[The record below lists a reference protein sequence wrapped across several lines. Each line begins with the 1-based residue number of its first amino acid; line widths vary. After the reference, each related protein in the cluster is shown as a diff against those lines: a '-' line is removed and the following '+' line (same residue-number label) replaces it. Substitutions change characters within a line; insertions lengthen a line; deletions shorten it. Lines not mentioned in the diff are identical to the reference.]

1 MVRTQNDYFPQS
13 NNFKTKLPVDTFV
26 CIHIFFLIF
35 RCCCCYILYQFFS
48 FSSTLIRFIYAQFFF
63 GKQLQK
69 HCTQNSNFFFASFF
83 LRPITLIFA
92 SNFNLSTICQNN
104 LAQDH
109 PPWIFFSLS
118 LFFSFSFFL
127 SLNLQMV
134 PIQRAVPQ
142 VTPICSTKNSHSSLN
157 PIKTLKSNFK
167 NPNTDGI
174 DV

>member
-1 MVRTQNDYFPQS
+1 MPPKQY
-13 NNFKTKLPVDTFV
+13 FKTKLPVDTFV
-26 CIHIFFLIF
+26 CNHTSFIVVVVVIFFI
-35 RCCCCYILYQFFS
+35 IFFS
-48 FSSTLIRFIYAQFFF
+48 FHLFLSDLLMHNLF

-69 HCTQNSNFFFASFF
+69 HCTQTQFFS
-83 LRPITLIFA
+83 LRSITLIFA

-109 PPWIFFSLS
+109 PPWIFFS
-118 LFFSFSFFL
+118 FSSSHSHSYLLIFKWFQFREQFHRWLPS
-127 SLNLQMV
+127 
-134 PIQRAVPQ
+134 APQ
-142 VTPICSTKNSHSSLN
+142 NSHSPLN

>member
-1 MVRTQNDYFPQS
+1 MPPKQY
-13 NNFKTKLPVDTFV
+13 FKTKLPVDTFV
-26 CIHIFFLIF
+26 CNHTSFIVVVVIFFI
-35 RCCCCYILYQFFS
+35 IFFS
-48 FSSTLIRFIYAQFFF
+48 SPILIGLIYAQFFF

-104 LAQDH
+104 LAQEH
-109 PPWIFFSLS
+109 PPWFFFSLS
-118 LFFSFSFFL
+118 LLFSLSFL

-142 VTPICSTKNSHSSLN
+142 VTPICSTNSHSSLN
-157 PIKTLKSNFK
+157 PIKTLKRNCK

>member
-1 MVRTQNDYFPQS
+1 MVRTHNDYFPQS
-13 NNFKTKLPVDTFV
+13 NTFKTKLPVDTFV
-26 CIHIFFLIF
+26 CIHIFFSFSVVVVVVIF
-35 RCCCCYILYQFFS
+35 FTNFF
-48 FSSTLIRFIYAQFFF
+48 FSSTLIRFVYAQFFF

-69 HCTQNSNFFFASFF
+69 YCTQTEFFSFF

-109 PPWIFFSLS
+109 PPWFFFSLS
-118 LFFSFSFFL
+118 LLFSLSFL

-142 VTPICSTKNSHSSLN
+142 VTPICSTKIPTAL
-157 PIKTLKSNFK
+157 
-167 NPNTDGI
+167 
-174 DV
+174 

>member
-1 MVRTQNDYFPQS
+1 MPPKQY
-13 NNFKTKLPVDTFV
+13 FKTKLPVDTFV
-26 CIHIFFLIF
+26 CNHTSFIVVVVIFFI
-35 RCCCCYILYQFFS
+35 I
-48 FSSTLIRFIYAQFFF
+48 FSSPILIGLIYAQFFF

-69 HCTQNSNFFFASFF
+69 YCTQNSNFFFASFF

-109 PPWIFFSLS
+109 PPWIFFLSLS
-118 LFFSFSFFL
+118 SSHSHFYLLIFKWFQFREQYHRWL
-127 SLNLQMV
+127 
-134 PIQRAVPQ
+134 PTAPQ
-142 VTPICSTKNSHSSLN
+142 NSHSSLN
-157 PIKTLKSNFK
+157 LIKTFKSNFK